1 MSQIV
6 SHKDAVR
13 AKLKEQDLHQALDHA
28 VHNIHRNRAQ
38 CLAEHF
44 PQWEEMRTEAQALK
58 SAAVEHL
65 GALVAQFEAQ
75 ATKNGIKVHYA
86 QNAADACAIIEQLIT
101 EHQITRVI
109 KAKTMVSEEIGLQDY
124 LHEHG
129 HEVEVSDVGDLIV
142 HLNHEH
148 PVHILAPA
156 MHHDR
161 YSIGKIFAQNL
172 HVAEEHEPERL
183 MLIARQHL
191 RTAFEHLQMGI
202 SGVNFAAAKEGALW
216 LIENEGNGRM
226 CTTMPDIHVALC
238 GIEKIVPS
246 LHEASTLAQM
256 VPAAGLGQFVP
267 TFNNIILG
275 PRREGEL
282 DGPKEVHVILLDNG
296 RAAIAAK
303 PEYRSVLRCLRC
315 SACMNFCPVFK
326 QVGGH
331 AYLTTYPGPIGL
343 ALSPQL
349 HNLAQCGHM
358 LTMCSQCKRC
368 AEVCPV
374 KIPLPDLI
382 LQLRRHYVEQA
393 AHPDQETV
401 KRMRLLR
408 LTFALFAQMAVS
420 GKLWRNLMKKSYA
433 ADFFVQL
440 TGKALLPPAKRW
452 AYGHTLP
459 RLKSTFYRDIA
470 QIEGVEVQ

>member
-1 MSQIV
+1 MSQPV
-6 SHKDAVR
+6 SHQKVVR
-13 AKLKEQDLHQALDHA
+13 AKLKEESLHTALDHA
-28 VHNIHRNRAQ
+28 VHNIQRNRAQ
-38 CLAEHF
+38 CLSEHYHD
-44 PQWEEMRTEAQALK
+44 WEALRREACALK
-58 SAAVEHL
+58 SDAVAHL

-86 QNAADACAIIEQLIT
+86 QTAEDACAIIAELIK
-101 EHQITRVI
+101 EHAITSVI
-109 KAKTMVSEEIGLQDY
+109 KAKTMVSEEIELQEY
-124 LHEHG
+124 LQKQG
-129 HEVEVSDVGDLIV
+129 IEVAASDVGDLIV
-142 HLNHEH
+142 QLNHEH

-161 YSIGKIFAQNL
+161 YDVGRIFSREL
-172 HVAEEHEPERL
+172 KVPPEHEPERL
-183 MLIARQHL
+183 MQIARSHL
-191 RTAFEHLQMGI
+191 REGFKHLQMGI
-202 SGVNFAAAKEGALW
+202 SGVNFAAAKEGAIW

-226 CTTMPDIHVALC
+226 CTTAPEIHVALC

-246 LHEASTLAQM
+246 LEEASTLAQM
-256 VPAAGLGQFVP
+256 VPTAGIGQFVP
-267 TFNNIILG
+267 TFNNIIFG
-275 PRREGEL
+275 PRRSDEL
-282 DGPKEVHVILLDNG
+282 DGPREVHVILLDHG
-296 RAAIAAK
+296 RAALAAK
-303 PEYRSVLRCLRC
+303 PETRSVLRCLRC

-331 AYLTTYPGPIGL
+331 AYLTTYPGPIGV

-349 HNLAQCGHM
+349 HDLASCGHM

-374 KIPLPDLI
+374 KIPLPELI
-382 LQLRRHYVEQA
+382 LQLRRTYVQQA
-393 AHPDQETV
+393 AQRGTDV
-401 KRMRLLR
+401 KRLRLLR

-420 GKLWRNLMKKSYA
+420 GKMWRRLMQKSYA

-459 RLKSTFYRDIA
+459 RLKSTFYREIK
-470 QIEGVEVQ
+470 QLPGVEVQ